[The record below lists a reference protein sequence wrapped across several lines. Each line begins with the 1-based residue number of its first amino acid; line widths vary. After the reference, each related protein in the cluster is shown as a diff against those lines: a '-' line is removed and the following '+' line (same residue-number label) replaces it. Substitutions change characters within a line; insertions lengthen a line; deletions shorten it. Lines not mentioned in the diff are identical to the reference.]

1 MHKCRMIVALM
12 VIIFLQRQGRRCMT
26 IVNMKK
32 DIHPKYYEE
41 AKVRLSSKYAF
52 AIC

>member
-1 MHKCRMIVALM
+1 M
-12 VIIFLQRQGRRCMT
+12 QRSGRRCMT

-41 AKVRLSSKYAF
+41 AKVRRPHNDSLAVMKL
-52 AIC
+52 